1 MYFVGDSF
9 EEKLDHLAT
18 RYSRSKSEDDLTDL
32 IVEILPVCKRDANSW
47 SRRTGIPEQELLSAY
62 LQAVQE
68 AAEEYQPIG
77 LFIKRY
83 HTFKNKKGTDVLRY
97 HRSQKRD
104 IYNTL
109 SLNSKIDNDSFEG
122 DQIEFIDTIADDN
135 SDFSKMIE
143 LTELIEQF
151 KEKNKVYSK
160 VIEMLAE
167 GSTKKEIA
175 EVLGQSEYTELA
187 RKKVS
192 LARKSFKKFI
202 Q

>member
-1 MYFVGDSF
+1 MDFVGDSF

-18 RYSRSKSEDDLTDL
+18 RYSRSKSDDDLTDL
-32 IVEILPVCKRDANSW
+32 IVEIMPVCKRDAVSW

-62 LQAVQE
+62 LQAAQE
-68 AAEEYQPIG
+68 AAEEYKP
-77 LFIKRY
+77 LSMFIKRY

-109 SLNSKIDNDSFEG
+109 SLNSKIDIDSSEG
-122 DQIEFIDTIADDN
+122 ESIEFIDTISDNN
-135 SDFSKMIE
+135 SDFLKSLE
-143 LTELIEQF
+143 LRELMEQF
-151 KEKNKVYSK
+151 KEKNNVYSK
-160 VIEMLAE
+160 IIEMLAE
-167 GSTKKEIA
+167 GIPKKEIA
-175 EVLGQSEYTELA
+175 EFLGQNEYGELA